1 MIYATPRSG
10 RIVSGAKTRRQAKL
24 GSDVLVE
31 LEPTYPQNINWIFNL
46 LEHGRTHSVPHEH
59 CLPQSSLLP
68 KETTG
73 M

>member
-31 LEPTYPQNINWIFNL
+31 LEPTYPQNINWIFIT
-46 LEHGRTHSVPHEH
+46 RTRKNTQRAS
-59 CLPQSSLLP
+59 
-68 KETTG
+68 
-73 M
+73 